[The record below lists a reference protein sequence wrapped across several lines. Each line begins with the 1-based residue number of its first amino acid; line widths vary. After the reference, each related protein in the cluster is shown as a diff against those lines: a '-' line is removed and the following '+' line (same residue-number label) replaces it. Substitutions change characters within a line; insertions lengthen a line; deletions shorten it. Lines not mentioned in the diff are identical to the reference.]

1 MTNRERMLAILDGK
15 SPDRI
20 PWIPRP
26 ELWYTANRLAGT
38 LPSEYRDMSLGEIA
52 RDLRIGA
59 SARTGRVYTT
69 RHPGVET
76 TARNE
81 GLLSTIE
88 YRTPVGT
95 VTEVTRRTADLDRVG
110 LPALVVE
117 HMLKRPEDYDVV
129 TYMLEKT
136 EYYPCYEEFEAYDR
150 DIGDDGL
157 PMVAVGDVPSHG
169 WLHGLAG
176 DVPFHGWLQ
185 GLVGYEKGYI
195 DLFDYPDKVE
205 RLLETMTQ
213 VFKERM
219 WSVVANSPARL
230 LLHGMHLASQ
240 TTPPN
245 YFERYITPYAR
256 EFNDYMHQHGKSV
269 AQHADNDV
277 TDILDHLMDARWDMQ
292 ETFVTH
298 PMVPC
303 TLKQAREKWG
313 ANMIIW
319 GGVPS
324 AILEEY
330 YPEEDFEA
338 YMDDLFRTIAPGD
351 AFILGIA
358 DNMMPTSMLSRVKRI
373 TELVEEKGR
382 YPIPA

>member
-1 MTNRERMLAILDGK
+1 MMTDRERLLAILDGK

-20 PWIPRP
+20 PWIPRL
-26 ELWYTANRLAGT
+26 ELWYTAHRLAGT
-38 LPSEYRDMSLGEIA
+38 LPPEYRDMRLSDIQ

-59 SARTGRVYTT
+59 SARTGRVYTK
-69 RHPGVET
+69 RLRGVET
-76 TARNE
+76 VERRE
-81 GLLSTIE
+81 GLAVTTE

-95 VTEVTRRTADLDRVG
+95 VTTTAQRTDELDRLG
-110 LPALVVE
+110 IHPLVVGK
-117 HMLKRPEDYDVV
+117 MLKKPEDYDTV
-129 TYMLEKT
+129 TYIYENT
-136 EYYPCYEEFEAYDR
+136 EFYPCYEEFEAYDR

-157 PMVAVGDVPSHG
+157 PMVSIE
-169 WLHGLAG
+169 
-176 DVPFHGWLQ
+176 DVPFHEWLNN
-185 GLVGYEKGYI
+185 LVGYGKGYI
-195 DLFDYPDKVE
+195 DLFDHQHKVE
-205 RLLETMTQ
+205 RLLETMSQ

-219 WSVVANSPARL
+219 WPVVANSPARFF
-230 LLHGMHLASQ
+230 LHGMHLASQ

-245 YFERYITPYAR
+245 YFERYISPYAR
-256 EFNDYMHQHGKSV
+256 EFNDYMHQHGKAV

-277 TDILDHLMDARWDMQ
+277 TDILDHLLDAGWDMQ

-313 ANMIIW
+313 DSMIIW

-324 AILEEY
+324 VVLEET

-373 TELVEEKGR
+373 TQLVEEKGR
-382 YPIPA
+382 YPITA